1 MAPFRLV
8 IGMTGGPGTA
18 FGVRLLEVL
27 RQADVETH
35 LVMAPGAERSILEE
49 TGRDPASV
57 RMLAHRFYDIGN
69 MAARISSG
77 SFLTRGMIVAPCS
90 MAALSAIATGMAS
103 DLVQRAADVTI
114 KEGRTL
120 VLLLGERPSAPSHV
134 ENLRRLSTI
143 RSVILPPVMAFSPAG
158 ADPETVETTV
168 HALLD
173 RFAIPPI
180 GRPADDGLR
189 GRAGSLDLR
198 SGFELHRS

>member
-1 MAPFRLV
+1 MGVAPFRLV

-27 RQADVETH
+27 READVQTH

-49 TGRDPASV
+49 TGREPAGV
-57 RMLAHRFYDIGN
+57 RRLADRSYDNRN

-77 SFLTRGMIVAPCS
+77 SFLTGGMIVAPCS
-90 MAALSAIATGMAS
+90 MVALAAIATGMAS

-120 VLLLGERPSAPSHV
+120 VLLLGEKPSAPSHV
-134 ENLRRLSTI
+134 ESLRRLSTI
-143 RSVILPPVMAFSPAG
+143 RSVILPPVGAFSPTG
-158 ADPETVETTV
+158 PDPEMVETTV
-168 HALLD
+168 RAVLD

-180 GRPADDGLR
+180 GRGAEPTPMER
-189 GRAGSLDLR
+189 SVELD